1 MITVDKAKGICEIK
15 GPGLELAMDIANIA
29 ASFCESIIEHR
40 KPGTSK
46 LEAIKDAKTLLDASV
61 NAGIA
66 SALSDAPSVE
76 ESLPGEEDSNS
87 AE

>member
-1 MITVDKAKGICEIK
+1 MITVDKAKGICK
-15 GPGLELAMDIANIA
+15 LNGTGFELAMDIANIS

-40 KPGTSK
+40 KPGTPK
-46 LEAIKDAKTLLDASV
+46 LEAIEDAKTLLDASV

-66 SALSDAPSVE
+66 SALSDALSGE